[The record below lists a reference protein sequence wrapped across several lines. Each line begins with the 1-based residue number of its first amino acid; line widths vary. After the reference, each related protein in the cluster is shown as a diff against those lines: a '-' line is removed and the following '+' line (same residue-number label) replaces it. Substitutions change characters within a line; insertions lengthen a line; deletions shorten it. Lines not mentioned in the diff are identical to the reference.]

1 MNPPPLSTP
10 TPFLPPPQQSFS
22 DSECLN
28 TAVKITGLFGGT
40 VGDEE
45 AELLVVGGVGVM
57 VLGGVGGGKTQ
68 SRALADQCQL
78 LTGPQLQEM

>member
-1 MNPPPLSTP
+1 M
-10 TPFLPPPQQSFS
+10 
-22 DSECLN
+22 
-28 TAVKITGLFGGT
+28 KITGLFGGT